1 MPKGRKGKDDV
12 WDIAAEGWVDFVRTG
27 RDYFRDCLNNPAT
40 FKLVGSVKGKKVLD
54 LACGE
59 GYNTKILA
67 RKGAKVTAVDRSK
80 KLIDLARIEERRDRL
95 DIRYYR
101 MDANSLKGISDN
113 SFDLVTCFMA
123 LHDIEDYEGAVAEA
137 ARVLK
142 QGGRFVFSIPH
153 PCFEKL
159 MVNGARISAAEKYF
173 DKIEYLIEWDM
184 ERLRK
189 KFKTVSFHR
198 TLTDYSLALA
208 KNGFF
213 ISRLDEPRPTLDAV
227 RKHPSL
233 KDELIRPQSI
243 IFESI
248 KAKGISAFHNM
259 G

>member
-40 FKLVGSVKGKKVLD
+40 FRLIGSVKGKIVLD

-59 GYNTKILA
+59 GYNTRILA

-80 KLIDLARIEERRDRL
+80 KLIDLARIEERKERL
-95 DIRYYR
+95 GIHYHR

-123 LHDIEDYEGAVAEA
+123 LHDVEDHEGAVAEA

-153 PCFEKL
+153 PCFQKL

-173 DKIEYLIEWDM
+173 DKIEYPIEWNM

-208 KNGFF
+208 KNGLF
-213 ISRLDEPRPTLDAV
+213 ISRLVEPRPTLEAV
-227 RKHPSL
+227 QKHPSL

-248 KAKGISAFHNM
+248 RAKEISAFYNM